1 MKIGMTLPVTEPG
14 WRRDIFLQWAE
25 KIDSGPYDSLA
36 LGERICFPSPELFT
50 TLGACAAVTRRVRLV
65 STVLILPMHDP
76 VLTAK
81 QLATI
86 DMLSDGRLTVGVGT
100 GGRDEDYLA
109 TGVPLSHKRLAR
121 LESYIETMRAVWAGD
136 IVVEGTLRPVE
147 PAPVQGAA
155 LPLLA
160 GAMGPRSMANAA
172 RWADGISG
180 MTVVADAADA
190 RGSFDMAE
198 QAWADAGRGKPLLN
212 TAFWFA
218 LGPEPD
224 AQMQTHLQRYFNWL
238 DPASRDGMVAAG
250 GFRGDARALADRLRA
265 FADVGTDELLLIPTT
280 IDPAEVDRASEAI
293 AML

>member
-14 WRRDIFLQWAE
+14 WNRDIFLQWAE

-36 LGERICFPSPELFT
+36 LGERICFPSPELLT
-50 TLGACAAVTRRVRLV
+50 TLGACAAVTKRVRLV
-65 STVLILPMHDP
+65 STVLILPMHDA

-86 DMLSDGRLTVGVGT
+86 DMLSGGRLTVGVGT

-121 LESYIETMRAVWAGD
+121 LESHIETMRAVWSGD

-147 PAPVQGAA
+147 PAPVQGASM
-155 LPLLA
+155 PILA
-160 GAMGPRSMANAA
+160 GVMGPRATASAA

-180 MTVVADAADA
+180 MTIVADASDA
-190 RGSFDMAE
+190 RQSFDMAE
-198 QAWADAGRGKPLLN
+198 RAWADAGRDKPLLN

-218 LGPEPD
+218 LGSDPD
-224 AQMQTHLQRYFNWL
+224 QQMQTHLQRYFNWL
-238 DPASRDGMVAAG
+238 DPASRDAMVAAG
-250 GFRGDARALADRLRA
+250 GFRGDARALADRIRE
-265 FADVGTDELLLIPTT
+265 FAAQGTDELLLIPTT

-293 AML
+293 ALL